1 MVFLPFISTP
11 HCIRTLRLICFF
23 SGSSYGTFGLFIP
36 LAVQLTQNAT
46 SKIIQIM
53 TISAAISGSLIA
65 AYSLNS
71 DTLRLTS
78 ENVNSDIAY
87 LRFAQLPYGLLL
99 YVMGIISF
107 LLSSTYIPQNPL
119 HIVSIPLFT
128 LSILYICYFIFAS
141 LIYKIIEK
149 VIYKILIYCKINLI
163 CHLKVV
169 HAPYPEYNYTFHL
182 KYAIVE
188 QLNYI
193 KVQLLTKYIFI
204 ISLISFPLKMPGL

>member
-23 SGSSYGTFGLFIP
+23 FWFIIWNFWIVYSFSCP
-36 LAVQLTQNAT
+36 INTKCNLKNNPNNDNFCCN
-46 SKIIQIM
+46 I
-53 TISAAISGSLIA
+53 SLIA